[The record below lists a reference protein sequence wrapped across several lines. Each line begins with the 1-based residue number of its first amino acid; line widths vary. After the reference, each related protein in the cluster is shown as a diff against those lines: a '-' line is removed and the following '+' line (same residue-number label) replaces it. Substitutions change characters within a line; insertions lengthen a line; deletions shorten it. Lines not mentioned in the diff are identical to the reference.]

1 MAATT
6 GITGLLSATG
16 ASTTK
21 ELIDAINPYTASLS
35 INSAEIDVSA
45 FAASLVFSQ
54 YVQDL
59 YDWNITTQGRFPTT
73 AQAAFNC
80 SVSQSGTDLYLT
92 NVTGFSVDFSVP
104 VVETTDLSASAAK
117 TFTYGGPLQGRFT
130 INARVDGTTAL
141 QLPTVSLAQ
150 PGHDVTFT
158 IGSEATN
165 DDVIAV
171 DGSGGGA
178 RILSVSP
185 TVALGSTNDVTITGI
200 FSGAVQI
207 KGDNPIFAVSAPQ
220 TLEDMDLPA
229 VTTVALQ
236 AAASRTYTGSA
247 FWSAFSV
254 SAQLGSAIDVSAT
267 LQGTGALT
275 IG

>member
-1 MAATT
+1 M
-6 GITGLLSATG
+6 LSATG

-21 ELIDAINPYTASLS
+21 DLIDAINPYTASLS
-35 INSAEIDVSA
+35 INSAEIDVTG
-45 FAASLVFSQ
+45 FASSLVFSK

-59 YDWNITTQGRFPTT
+59 YDWNITTQGRFPYGAATPNT

-80 SVSQSGTDLYLT
+80 SVSQSGTDLYLA

-130 INARVDGTTAL
+130 INARVDSTTAL

-158 IGSEATN
+158 IGKEATN

-171 DGSGGGA
+171 DGTGGGA

-200 FSGAVQI
+200 FSGDVQI
-207 KGDNPIFAVSAPQ
+207 KGDSPIFAVSAAD
-220 TLEDMDLPA
+220 TLENLKVPG
-229 VTTVALQ
+229 TTEIELT
-236 AAASRTYTGSA
+236 AASGRTYTGDA

-267 LQGTGALT
+267 LQGTGALV
-275 IG
+275 IA